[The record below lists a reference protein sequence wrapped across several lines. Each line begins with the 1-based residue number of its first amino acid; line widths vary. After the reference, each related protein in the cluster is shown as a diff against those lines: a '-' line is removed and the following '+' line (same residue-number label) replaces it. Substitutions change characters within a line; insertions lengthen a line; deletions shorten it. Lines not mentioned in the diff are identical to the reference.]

1 MIFEVILLRK
11 LKLKNITAKTVLLK
25 FPFILTIITFIC
37 GIIRIVQGQQ
47 ELFDRLL
54 VVIPLLLMAE
64 YAMCKVMI
72 SDIDNNK
79 DDDTQQE
86 RTNQ

>member
-1 MIFEVILLRK
+1 MRKFK
-11 LKLKNITAKTVLLK
+11 LKKITAKTVLII
-25 FPFILTIITFIC
+25 FPFVLTIITFIC

-64 YAMCKVMI
+64 YAMCKVII
-72 SDIDNNK
+72 SDIK
-79 DDDTQQE
+79 KQESQQE
-86 RTNQ
+86 RKNS